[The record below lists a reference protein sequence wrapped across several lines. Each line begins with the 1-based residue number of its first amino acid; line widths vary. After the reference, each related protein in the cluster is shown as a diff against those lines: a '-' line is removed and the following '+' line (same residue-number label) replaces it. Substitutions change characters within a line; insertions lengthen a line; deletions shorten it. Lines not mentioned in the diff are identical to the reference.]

1 MHDDLTIPAA
11 RDLPPGRRRELQAHL
26 LSELRYLRSEREPFW
41 RRRRGVVVAAA
52 ASVLLL
58 LGVGGYRVWTAPR
71 PVVAEASF
79 AWHFTDPRDLA
90 ATAPLIVLGT
100 VERVDRGRSYDHGD
114 EVETTRRLTVRV
126 ERRLAGTLAGDRVV
140 VQDQGWIRVDGR
152 PQVPFSLEGTL
163 RLEAGDRALLF
174 LRKDPQTGDWEQLND
189 QAAYRVQGTRIL
201 PSTRADPL
209 VQRIEGKPLLELE
222 RLIAEAQ
229 AALERGDL
237 EPTPP
242 GRGGG

>member
-1 MHDDLTIPAA
+1 M
-11 RDLPPGRRRELQAHL
+11 
-26 LSELRYLRSEREPFW
+26 SERPTDLGLW
-41 RRRRGVVVAAA
+41 RRAAA
-52 ASVLLL
+52 GQAAAFGAL
-58 LGVGGYRVWTAPR
+58 YERHAR
-71 PVVAEASF
+71 PVYN
-79 AWHFTDPRDLA
+79 HC
-90 ATAPLIVLGT
+90 
-100 VERVDRGRSYDHGD
+100 
-114 EVETTRRLTVRV
+114 
-126 ERRLAGTLAGDRVV
+126 
-140 VQDQGWIRVDGR
+140 
-152 PQVPFSLEGTL
+152 
-163 RLEAGDRALLF
+163 
-174 LRKDPQTGDWEQLND
+174 WEQLND

>member
-1 MHDDLTIPAA
+1 M
-11 RDLPPGRRRELQAHL
+11 
-26 LSELRYLRSEREPFW
+26 
-41 RRRRGVVVAAA
+41 
-52 ASVLLL
+52 
-58 LGVGGYRVWTAPR
+58 
-71 PVVAEASF
+71 
-79 AWHFTDPRDLA
+79 
-90 ATAPLIVLGT
+90 ATACC
-100 VERVDRGRSYDHGD
+100 HGD

-126 ERRLAGTLAGDRVV
+126 ERRLAGTLAGE
-140 VQDQGWIRVDGR
+140 
-152 PQVPFSLEGTL
+152 VPFSLEGML

>member
-58 LGVGGYRVWTAPR
+58 LG
-71 PVVAEASF
+71 
-79 AWHFTDPRDLA
+79 
-90 ATAPLIVLGT
+90 T

-152 PQVPFSLEGTL
+152 PEVPFSLEGML